1 MDWFPRMRA
10 MSLTADDGE
19 GEQSDY
25 RNLQAQLDS
34 TNRLVKNLSK
44 QLTDLKEQVG
54 RPLTYLVCL
63 GYCGIIIASGGL
75 MFMDSKGRS
84 SARALGAGPL
94 CLKFLSV
101 YY

>member
-1 MDWFPRMRA
+1 

-25 RNLQAQLDS
+25 RNLQAQLDA

-54 RPLTYLVCL
+54 RPLIPSVSGLLQPAPEHRVHAPL
-63 GYCGIIIASGGL
+63 SEII
-75 MFMDSKGRS
+75 
-84 SARALGAGPL
+84 
-94 CLKFLSV
+94 
-101 YY
+101 